1 MPGDDYFPGVRIRP
15 HRAAGSQL
23 AFFYVF
29 PADTAHPAEAYGNG
43 FVRLN
48 VGVGA
53 ANMVLWLAYGEHGH
67 NTLILVGNACNL
79 LFTLTLAYF
88 K

>member
-1 MPGDDYFPGVRIRP
+1 M
-15 HRAAGSQL
+15 L
-23 AFFYVF
+23 A
-29 PADTAHPAEAYGNG
+29 
-43 FVRLN
+43 L
-48 VGVGA
+48 GA

>member
-1 MPGDDYFPGVRIRP
+1 MTISPAYASDLTGLL
-15 HRAAGSQL
+15 AAGLSSFTFSPQVLHTRQKRMATGLSGSML
-23 AFFYVF
+23 A
-29 PADTAHPAEAYGNG
+29 
-43 FVRLN
+43 L
-48 VGVGA
+48 GA
-53 ANMVLWLAYGEHGH
+53 ANMVLWLAYGEHGN